1 MKFFKLKTLELD
13 LEKRLL
19 TINGK
24 SVSTDDITDFSLS
37 TRDDGSWSI
46 TAKKNLLME
55 FFEECPKK
63 NSEGKPTPGNR
74 VRVLREQ
81 AGMTQAELGKLLN
94 VRDAAISKYESG
106 KIPLTGDTLLLLSQI
121 FNISIDY
128 ILGNDGFLAASETEN
143 NKRYS

>member
-1 MKFFKLKTLELD
+1 
-13 LEKRLL
+13 
-19 TINGK
+19 
-24 SVSTDDITDFSLS
+24 
-37 TRDDGSWSI
+37 
-46 TAKKNLLME
+46 ME

-106 KIPLTGDTLLLLSQI
+106 KIPLTGERFCYYPKFSIYPSIISLETMVSWQLRKPKIIKDIVSEVTYGKTGRETCSNSILLHH
-121 FNISIDY
+121 
-128 ILGNDGFLAASETEN
+128 
-143 NKRYS
+143 K

>member
-63 NSEGKPTPGNR
+63 NSEGKPT
-74 VRVLREQ
+74 
-81 AGMTQAELGKLLN
+81 
-94 VRDAAISKYESG
+94 
-106 KIPLTGDTLLLLSQI
+106 LLLLSQI

>member
-94 VRDAAISKYESG
+94 VRDAAISKYES
-106 KIPLTGDTLLLLSQI
+106 QI